1 MITAFALTIVGIG
14 LAIGCWTA
22 VQAYLRRP
30 ANAAQ
35 LVASITLEA
44 AALVQSA
51 ILWIRLPHTPVV
63 EPVTLIAYSIGIL
76 APIPLGIYLARLERT
91 RSGCIALGFTTVVV
105 AVMTLRLQQIWG
117 SHG

>member
-1 MITAFALTIVGIG
+1 MITAFALTIVGLGI
-14 LAIGCWTA
+14 AIGCWTG

-30 ANAAQ
+30 ANAPQ
-35 LVASITLEA
+35 LVASMTLEV

-51 ILWIRLPHTPVV
+51 ILWIRLSTTPVV

-91 RSGCIALGFTTVVV
+91 KSGSIALGFTTVVV
-105 AVMTLRLQQIWG
+105 AVMTLRLQEIWG